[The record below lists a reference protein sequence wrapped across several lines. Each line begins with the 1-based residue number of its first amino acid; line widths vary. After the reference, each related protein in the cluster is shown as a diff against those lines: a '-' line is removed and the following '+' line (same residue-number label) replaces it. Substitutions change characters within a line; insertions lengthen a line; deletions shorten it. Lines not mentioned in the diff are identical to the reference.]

1 MKKLPHKECFS
12 SSVKDRTAGDND
24 EKLDGHISNEDHL
37 ACKRI
42 WNEFN
47 MTNVGDIVTGWWFW
61 KVYWHVLEILQII
74 SMTLF

>member
-1 MKKLPHKECFS
+1 MKKLPHKECFF

-47 MTNVGDIVTGWWFW
+47 MTNVGDIVTG
-61 KVYWHVLEILQII
+61 
-74 SMTLF
+74 